1 MKNLKIK
8 IDLMIL
14 FLKWTIK
21 DIRQNY
27 QDIKLRYLFMTDPE
41 LHELQ
46 MEIRELMK
54 KITSET
60 GEAFLENM
68 PF

>member
-54 KITSET
+54 KK
-60 GEAFLENM
+60 
-68 PF
+68 